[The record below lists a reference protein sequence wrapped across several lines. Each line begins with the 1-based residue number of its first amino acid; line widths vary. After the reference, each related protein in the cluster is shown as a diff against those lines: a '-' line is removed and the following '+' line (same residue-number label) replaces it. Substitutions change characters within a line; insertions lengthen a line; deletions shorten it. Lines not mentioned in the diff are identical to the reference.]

1 MSKKLFTR
9 KEVARNLRMGLTALN
24 ELLMS
29 GELASYFIG
38 GKRLVA
44 EEDLDAFIESK
55 KNEGVRA

>member
-1 MSKKLFTR
+1 MSKKLLTR

-24 ELLMS
+24 ELLQS
-29 GELASYFIG
+29 GELASCFIG

>member
-24 ELLMS
+24 ELLQS
-29 GELASYFIG
+29 GEIVSCIIG

-44 EEDLDAFIESK
+44 EEDLDAYIESK
-55 KNEGVRA
+55 RNEGVRT